1 MRALAEFI
9 LRSRMTAVLVVSA
22 FAVLSLVF
30 PPLGHVSGGALALIV
45 LRRGVQDGFTV
56 IALSA
61 LVLAVLGALSQLDL
75 QLILVFLL
83 VMSVMLWLPVIV
95 TAQALRRSRSLAVA
109 LTLIGTLAACVL
121 TLEYLV
127 VGDMAAMWRP
137 ILKSLFEAT
146 LLQPESPVPADEVE
160 MLIASLALAIN
171 GLLAAALVVTTMINV
186 IIGRGLQA
194 LLYNPGGLRE
204 EFFALRLSRQMAGIA
219 LALLLVSSFATG
231 GFGQLVFNMLLMVV
245 AMFAL
250 HGLALM
256 HATVALMGAA
266 KGWLVGLYLL
276 LVFLLPQMM
285 IVLSAAGVADSWI
298 DFRGRL
304 AASRN
309 Q

>member
-9 LRSRMTAVLVVSA
+9 LRSRMTAVLVISA

-45 LRRGVQDGFTV
+45 LRRGVQDGFLILV
-56 IALSA
+56 LSV

-83 VMSVMLWLPVIV
+83 VMTVMLWLPVIV
-95 TAQALRRSRSLAVA
+95 AAQALRRTRSLAVA
-109 LTLIGTLAACVL
+109 LTLIGTLGACAL
-121 TLEYLV
+121 TLEYLI
-127 VGDMAAMWRP
+127 VGDMAAFWRP
-137 ILKSLFEAT
+137 ILKSLFEAA

-186 IIGRGLQA
+186 IVGRGLQA
-194 LLYNPGGLRE
+194 LLYNPGGLRA
-204 EFFALRLSRQMAGIA
+204 EFLALRLSRKMAIIA
-219 LALLLVSSFATG
+219 LVLLLISSFATG
-231 GFGQLVFNMLLMVV
+231 SFGQLVFNMLLMVV
-245 AMFAL
+245 AMYAL

-256 HATVALMGAA
+256 HATVDLMGAA

-276 LVFLLPQMM
+276 LVFLLPQVM